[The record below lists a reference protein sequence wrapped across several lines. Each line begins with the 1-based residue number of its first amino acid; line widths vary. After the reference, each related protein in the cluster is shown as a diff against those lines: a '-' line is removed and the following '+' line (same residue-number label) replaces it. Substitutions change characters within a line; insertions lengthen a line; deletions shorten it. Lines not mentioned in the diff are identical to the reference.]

1 VAAKFT
7 PDPQL
12 YVVYWSEVEHDDPR
26 AGTVEEQGN
35 TRKIYASSRMTTAA
49 ERGEAITAWNRWG
62 HNRPRAWLAKYPL
75 AALSVPPDHVLR
87 DFTAEAKEMIKRPRP
102 PLASNDPRMFYAP

>member
-35 TRKIYASSRMTTAA
+35 TRKICIIPT
-49 ERGEAITAWNRWG
+49 E
-62 HNRPRAWLAKYPL
+62 
-75 AALSVPPDHVLR
+75 
-87 DFTAEAKEMIKRPRP
+87 
-102 PLASNDPRMFYAP
+102 

>member
-1 VAAKFT
+1 MRRPSERLSRHLAQVAAKFT

-35 TRKIYASSRMTTAA
+35 TRKIYASSREQYDHGRA
-49 ERGEAITAWNRWG
+49 ELEQR
-62 HNRPRAWLAKYPL
+62 LAPC
-75 AALSVPPDHVLR
+75 R
-87 DFTAEAKEMIKRPRP
+87 MICIIPTE
-102 PLASNDPRMFYAP
+102 